1 MGSFSRKSFKNKIVM
16 KKFFEKVRV
25 WWYFHMANPVVREG
39 QSPDGAFRWKFRRFT
54 LELSTESGNWKAV
67 FTAAENPYAYLLA
80 GGTDD
85 NIIGFCRIVYMV
97 SMLVTTDQ
105 GLAND
110 IGKAINKYQKRL
122 EKAADVTE
130 DEVEEKAALDAEKE
144 VQEFVEMTAKERR
157 KDERD
162 INKRFRKAVKEAEKK

>member
-1 MGSFSRKSFKNKIVM
+1 
-16 KKFFEKVRV
+16 
-25 WWYFHMANPVVREG
+25 MANPVVREG
-39 QSPDGAFRWKFRRFT
+39 KSPDGAFRWKFRRFT

-67 FTAAENPYAYLLA
+67 FTAAEHPYAYLLS

-122 EKAADVTE
+122 EKTADVTE
-130 DEVEEKAALDAEKE
+130 DEVEEKAALDAEKQ
-144 VQEFVEMTAKERR
+144 VREFVEMPAQKRKKVER
-157 KDERD
+157 ET
-162 INKRFRKAVKEAEKK
+162 NKKFKKAVKEAEKHEF

>member
-1 MGSFSRKSFKNKIVM
+1 M

-39 QSPDGAFRWKFRRFT
+39 KSPDGAFRWKFRRFT

-67 FTAAENPYAYLLA
+67 FTAAEHPYAYLLA

-130 DEVEEKAALDAEKE
+130 DEVEEKLALEQEKQ
-144 VQEFVEMTAKERR
+144 VQEFVEMPKKER
-157 KDERD
+157 KKVEKKID
-162 INKRFRKAVKEAEKK
+162 KRFKKTVAQSLKEKEEKQ